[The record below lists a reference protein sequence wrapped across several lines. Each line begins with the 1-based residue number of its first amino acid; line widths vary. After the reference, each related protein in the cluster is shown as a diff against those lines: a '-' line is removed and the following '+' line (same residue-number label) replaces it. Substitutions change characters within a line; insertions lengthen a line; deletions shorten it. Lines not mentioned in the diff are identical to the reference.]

1 MTDQIKINVNGSEI
15 NSEPDQLI
23 IEACEDS
30 GIHIPR
36 FCWHKRM
43 DPVGMCRMCLVEIET
58 PRGKALVPSCT
69 TKVSEDLVVDTESDV
84 VKKAQE
90 GVLEFLLINH
100 PLDCPVCDK
109 AGECPLQD
117 QTMAYGPGESRFVE
131 DKRHFEKPI
140 PISEIILLDRERCIL
155 CARCTR
161 FSDEISG
168 DPLIEF
174 IQRGNK
180 TQVNTFPDEPFRSYF
195 SGNTVQI
202 CPVGALTSSSYR
214 FKARPWDLKKV
225 SSTSN
230 CSSVGCSVELNVSQN
245 KMLRI
250 LGEDNEY
257 TNQGWLSDKGRYN
270 FEYLHSEKRIQ
281 SPLLVDNPSK
291 ELSVNESMEIIG
303 DQILTDIDTNI
314 SFIVGHNSTN
324 EEYFALNSFINSL
337 NENKKETSIQD
348 LNVYISD
355 DYLHEGY
362 FDDSYSLGQIKDLDS
377 ADTII
382 LWSQDIKDNLP
393 TLYLRIKQA
402 VKNGKKLI
410 IFGHTNT
417 AMKNLSEE
425 YFGEEVVS
433 KNFEFNI
440 EISDIPNLSR
450 LINGKEVLAIVG
462 KSSPIQNMEPVSK
475 LINHLNENSNLKIL
489 NCFAKGNTFGA
500 FQNFDLVKGM
510 NDFVDEF
517 DSSRRNLIFIIGS
530 NPVNNS
536 VYSQK
541 IKNHLISADYVVAL
555 DLFKN
560 ETTELA
566 DIILPTTSFTEKE
579 GTFTNLEMRT
589 LMQNKILPAPG
600 SSLNEWEYWAMLL
613 GKVGLEQSY
622 DSEIQLNSLLCEG
635 YTNKDNLP
643 SFDNLNKP
651 SNLDGIMNSKPIK
664 IETKNNRLENL
675 EILFVHRLYGDTS
688 SQINSPSISMLG
700 SERFIEMNS
709 ATFYGSYMLISNVV
723 TLSQD
728 DNSIQVNVN
737 INDSLPDNLL
747 VIPINR
753 RGFQNLDP
761 EKKVELEV
769 ARSREQVSV
778 SGADSCIN

>member
-15 NSEPDQLI
+15 SSKPDQLI

-230 CSSVGCSVELNVSQN
+230 CSSVGDSVELNVSQN

-250 LGEDNEY
+250 LGEDNEF

-270 FEYLHSEKRIQ
+270 FEYLHSDKRIEA
-281 SPLLVDNPSK
+281 PLLVKNSNKELTINETMELISNEILTSDNP
-291 ELSVNESMEIIG
+291 
-303 DQILTDIDTNI
+303 NI

-324 EEYFALNSFINSL
+324 EEYYALNKFAENL
-337 NENKKETSIQD
+337 NKVENENTVSNINFY
-348 LNVYISD
+348 LSD
-355 DYLHEGY
+355 DYLYNG
-362 FDDSYSLGQIKDLDS
+362 FFNDDYSLGEIKDLDS

-382 LWSQDIKDNLP
+382 LWAQDIKDNLP

-402 VKNGKKLI
+402 VRNGKKLL

-417 AMKNLSEE
+417 AIKQLSEE
-425 YFGEEVVS
+425 YYGENIVTN
-433 KNFEFNI
+433 NFEFNV
-440 EISDIPNLSR
+440 EISDIPNLSKY
-450 LINGKEVLAIVG
+450 IDGKDVLAIVG
-462 KSSPIQNMEPVSK
+462 KASPLQNVNPIFQLVK
-475 LINHLNENSNLKIL
+475 HLDQNSNLKIL
-489 NCFAKGNTFGA
+489 NCFSKGNTLGA
-500 FQNFDLVKGM
+500 LQNLDIVKGL
-510 NDFVDEF
+510 NEFITEF
-517 DSSRRNLIFIIGS
+517 DSSKKNIVFTVGS

-536 VYSQK
+536 IYSLK
-541 IKNHLISADYVVAL
+541 IKETLIDADFVVSL

-560 ETTELA
+560 ETTELS
-566 DIILPTTSFTEKE
+566 DIILPTTTFGEKE

-589 LMQNKILPAPG
+589 LMQNKILPTPG
-600 SSLNEWEYWAMLL
+600 SALNEWEYWLILSNKMNLL
-613 GKVGLEQSY
+613 ESY
-622 DSEIQLNSLLCEG
+622 GTEAELNSMLC
-635 YTNKDNLP
+635 KDYIDNGNIP

-651 SNLDGIMNSKPIK
+651 SNLDGILNSKTIN
-664 IETKNNRLENL
+664 IEVENIDSTNL
-675 EILFVHRLYGDTS
+675 EILFVHRLYGDSS

-709 ATFYGSYMLISNVV
+709 ATYFGSYMLNSDVV
-723 TLSQD
+723 TLIQD
-728 DNSIQVNVN
+728 NNSIQVNIS
-737 INDSLPDNLL
+737 INENLPDNLL
-747 VIPINR
+747 VVPINR
-753 RGFQNLDP
+753 RGFQDLNP
-761 EKKVELEV
+761 EKKVELE
-769 ARSREQVSV
+769 AAKSREQLSV
-778 SGADSCIN
+778 T

>member
-15 NSEPDQLI
+15 ISEPDQLI

-425 YFGEEVVS
+425 YFGDEVVS

-500 FQNFDLVKGM
+500 FQNLDLVKGI

-517 DSSRRNLIFIIGS
+517 DSSRKNLIFTIGS

-541 IKNHLISADYVVAL
+541 IKSHLISADYVVAL

-769 ARSREQVSV
+769 ARSREQLSV
-778 SGADSCIN
+778 S

>member
-15 NSEPDQLI
+15 SSKPDQLI

-230 CSSVGCSVELNVSQN
+230 CSSVGDSVELNVSQN

-250 LGEDNEY
+250 LGEDNEF

-270 FEYLHSEKRIQ
+270 FEYLHSDKRIEA
-281 SPLLVDNPSK
+281 PLLVKNSNKELTINETMELISNEILTSDNP
-291 ELSVNESMEIIG
+291 
-303 DQILTDIDTNI
+303 NI

-324 EEYFALNSFINSL
+324 EEYYALNQFAGNL
-337 NENKKETSIQD
+337 NKVENENTARNINFY
-348 LNVYISD
+348 LSD
-355 DYLHEGY
+355 DYLYNG
-362 FDDSYSLGQIKDLDS
+362 FFNDDYSLGEIKDLDS

-382 LWSQDIKDNLP
+382 LWAQDIKDNLP

-402 VKNGKKLI
+402 VRNGKKLL

-417 AMKNLSEE
+417 AIKQLSEE
-425 YFGEEVVS
+425 YYGENIVTN
-433 KNFEFNI
+433 NFEFNV
-440 EISDIPNLSR
+440 EISDIPNLSKY
-450 LINGKEVLAIVG
+450 IDGKDVLAIVG
-462 KSSPIQNMEPVSK
+462 KASPLQNVNPIFQLVK
-475 LINHLNENSNLKIL
+475 HLDQNSNLKIL
-489 NCFAKGNTFGA
+489 NCFSKGNTLGA
-500 FQNFDLVKGM
+500 LQNLDIVKGL
-510 NDFVDEF
+510 NEFVTEF
-517 DSSRRNLIFIIGS
+517 ESSKKNIIFTVGS

-536 VYSQK
+536 IYSHK
-541 IKNHLISADYVVAL
+541 IKEALIDSDFVVSL

-560 ETTELA
+560 ETTELS
-566 DIILPTTSFTEKE
+566 DIILPTTTFGEKE

-589 LMQNKILPAPG
+589 LMQNKILPTPG
-600 SSLNEWEYWAMLL
+600 SALNEWEYWLILSNKMNLF
-613 GKVGLEQSY
+613 ESY
-622 DSEIQLNSLLCEG
+622 GTEAELNSMLC
-635 YTNKDNLP
+635 KDYIDNDNIP

-651 SNLDGIMNSKPIK
+651 SNLDGILNSKTIN
-664 IETKNNRLENL
+664 IEVENIDSTNL
-675 EILFVHRLYGDTS
+675 EILFVHRLYGDSS

-709 ATFYGSYMLISNVV
+709 ATYFGSYMLNTDVV
-723 TLSQD
+723 TLIQEN
-728 DNSIQVNVN
+728 NSIQVNVN
-737 INDSLPDNLL
+737 INENLPDNLL
-747 VIPINR
+747 VVPINR
-753 RGFQNLDP
+753 RGFQDLNP
-761 EKKVELEV
+761 EKKVELE
-769 ARSREQVSV
+769 AAKSREQLSV
-778 SGADSCIN
+778 T

>member
-15 NSEPDQLI
+15 SSKPDQLI

-230 CSSVGCSVELNVSQN
+230 CSSVGDSVELNVSQN

-250 LGEDNEY
+250 LGEDNEF

-270 FEYLHSEKRIQ
+270 FEYLHSDKRIET
-281 SPLLVDNPSK
+281 PLLVKNSNKELTINETMELISNEILTSDNP
-291 ELSVNESMEIIG
+291 
-303 DQILTDIDTNI
+303 NI

-324 EEYFALNSFINSL
+324 EEYYALNKFAENL
-337 NENKKETSIQD
+337 NKVENENIVSNINFY
-348 LNVYISD
+348 LSD
-355 DYLHEGY
+355 DYLYNG
-362 FDDSYSLGQIKDLDS
+362 FFNDDYSLGEIKDLDS

-382 LWSQDIKDNLP
+382 LWAQDIKDNLP

-402 VKNGKKLI
+402 VRNGKKLL

-417 AMKNLSEE
+417 AIKQLSEE
-425 YFGEEVVS
+425 YYGENIVTN
-433 KNFEFNI
+433 NFEFNV
-440 EISDIPNLSR
+440 EISDIPNLSKY
-450 LINGKEVLAIVG
+450 IDGKDVLAIVG
-462 KSSPIQNMEPVSK
+462 KASPLQNVNPIFQLVK
-475 LINHLNENSNLKIL
+475 HLDQNSNLKIL
-489 NCFAKGNTFGA
+489 NCFSKGNTLGA
-500 FQNFDLVKGM
+500 LQNLDIVKGL
-510 NDFVDEF
+510 NEFITEF
-517 DSSRRNLIFIIGS
+517 DSSKKNIVFTVGS

-536 VYSQK
+536 IYSLK
-541 IKNHLISADYVVAL
+541 IKETLIDADFVVSL

-560 ETTELA
+560 ETTELS
-566 DIILPTTSFTEKE
+566 DIILPTSTFGEKE

-589 LMQNKILPAPG
+589 LMQNKILPTPG
-600 SSLNEWEYWAMLL
+600 SALNEWEYWLILSNKMKLF
-613 GKVGLEQSY
+613 ESY
-622 DSEIQLNSLLCEG
+622 GTEAELNSMLC
-635 YTNKDNLP
+635 KDYIDNDNIP

-651 SNLDGIMNSKPIK
+651 SNLDGILNSKTIN
-664 IETKNNRLENL
+664 IEVENVDSTNL
-675 EILFVHRLYGDTS
+675 EILFVHRLYGDSS

-709 ATFYGSYMLISNVV
+709 ATYFGSYMLNSDVV
-723 TLSQD
+723 TLIQD
-728 DNSIQVNVN
+728 KNSIQVNVN
-737 INDSLPDNLL
+737 INENLPDNLI
-747 VIPINR
+747 VVPINR
-753 RGFQNLDP
+753 RGFQDLNP
-761 EKKVELEV
+761 EKKVELE
-769 ARSREQVSV
+769 AAKSREQLSV
-778 SGADSCIN
+778 T

>member
-15 NSEPDQLI
+15 ISEPDQLI

-337 NENKKETSIQD
+337 NENKKEISIQD

-517 DSSRRNLIFIIGS
+517 DSSRKNLIFTIGS

-536 VYSQK
+536 IYSQK
-541 IKNHLISADYVVAL
+541 IKSHLISADYVVAL

-566 DIILPTTSFTEKE
+566 DIILPTTSFAEKE

-622 DSEIQLNSLLCEG
+622 DSEIQLNSLLCEE

-728 DNSIQVNVN
+728 GNSIQVNVN

-769 ARSREQVSV
+769 ARSREQLNVS
-778 SGADSCIN
+778 

>member
-1 MTDQIKINVNGSEI
+1 
-15 NSEPDQLI
+15 
-23 IEACEDS
+23 
-30 GIHIPR
+30 
-36 FCWHKRM
+36 
-43 DPVGMCRMCLVEIET
+43 
-58 PRGKALVPSCT
+58 
-69 TKVSEDLVVDTESDV
+69 
-84 VKKAQE
+84 
-90 GVLEFLLINH
+90 
-100 PLDCPVCDK
+100 
-109 AGECPLQD
+109 
-117 QTMAYGPGESRFVE
+117 
-131 DKRHFEKPI
+131 
-140 PISEIILLDRERCIL
+140 
-155 CARCTR
+155 
-161 FSDEISG
+161 
-168 DPLIEF
+168 
-174 IQRGNK
+174 
-180 TQVNTFPDEPFRSYF
+180 
-195 SGNTVQI
+195 
-202 CPVGALTSSSYR
+202 
-214 FKARPWDLKKV
+214 
-225 SSTSN
+225 
-230 CSSVGCSVELNVSQN
+230 
-245 KMLRI
+245 MLRI

-362 FDDSYSLGQIKDLDS
+362 FDDSYSLAQIKDLDS

-500 FQNFDLVKGM
+500 FQNLDLVKGI

-517 DSSRRNLIFIIGS
+517 DSSRKNLIFTIGS

-769 ARSREQVSV
+769 ARSREQLSV
-778 SGADSCIN
+778 S

>member
-15 NSEPDQLI
+15 ISEPDQLI

-382 LWSQDIKDNLP
+382 LWSQDLKDNLP

-500 FQNFDLVKGM
+500 FQNLDLVKGI

-517 DSSRRNLIFIIGS
+517 DSSRKNLIFTIGS

-541 IKNHLISADYVVAL
+541 IKSNLISADYVVAL

-769 ARSREQVSV
+769 ARSREQLSV
-778 SGADSCIN
+778 S

>member
-15 NSEPDQLI
+15 SSKPDQLI

-230 CSSVGCSVELNVSQN
+230 CSSVGDSVELNVSQN

-250 LGEDNEY
+250 LGEDNEF

-270 FEYLHSEKRIQ
+270 FEYLHSDKRIET
-281 SPLLVDNPSK
+281 PLLVKNSNKELTINETMELISNEILTSDNP
-291 ELSVNESMEIIG
+291 
-303 DQILTDIDTNI
+303 NI

-324 EEYFALNSFINSL
+324 EEYYALNKFAENL
-337 NENKKETSIQD
+337 NKVENENTVSNINFY
-348 LNVYISD
+348 LSD
-355 DYLHEGY
+355 DYLYNG
-362 FDDSYSLGQIKDLDS
+362 FFNDDYSLGEIKDLDS

-382 LWSQDIKDNLP
+382 LWAQDIKDNLP

-402 VKNGKKLI
+402 VRNGKKLL

-417 AMKNLSEE
+417 AIKQLSEE
-425 YFGEEVVS
+425 YYGENIVTN
-433 KNFEFNI
+433 NFEFNV
-440 EISDIPNLSR
+440 EISDIPNLSKY
-450 LINGKEVLAIVG
+450 IDGKDVLAIVG
-462 KSSPIQNMEPVSK
+462 KASPLQNVNPIFQLVK
-475 LINHLNENSNLKIL
+475 HLDQNSNLKIL
-489 NCFAKGNTFGA
+489 NCFSKGNTLGA
-500 FQNFDLVKGM
+500 LQNLDIVKGL
-510 NDFVDEF
+510 NEFVTEF
-517 DSSRRNLIFIIGS
+517 DSSKKNIVFTVGS

-536 VYSQK
+536 IYSHK
-541 IKNHLISADYVVAL
+541 IKETLIDADFVVSL

-560 ETTELA
+560 ETTELS
-566 DIILPTTSFTEKE
+566 DIILPTTTFGEKE

-589 LMQNKILPAPG
+589 LMQNKILPTPG
-600 SSLNEWEYWAMLL
+600 SALNEWEYWLILSNKMNLL
-613 GKVGLEQSY
+613 ESY
-622 DSEIQLNSLLCEG
+622 GTEAELNSMLC
-635 YTNKDNLP
+635 KDYIDNDNIP

-651 SNLDGIMNSKPIK
+651 SNLDGILNSKTIN
-664 IETKNNRLENL
+664 IEVENVDSTNL
-675 EILFVHRLYGDTS
+675 EILFVHRLYGDSS

-709 ATFYGSYMLISNVV
+709 ATYFGSYMLNSDVV
-723 TLSQD
+723 TLIQEN
-728 DNSIQVNVN
+728 NSIQVNVN
-737 INDSLPDNLL
+737 INENLPDNLL
-747 VIPINR
+747 VVPINR
-753 RGFQNLDP
+753 RGFQDLNP
-761 EKKVELEV
+761 EKKVELE
-769 ARSREQVSV
+769 AAKNREQLSV
-778 SGADSCIN
+778 T

>member
-15 NSEPDQLI
+15 ISEPDQLI

-500 FQNFDLVKGM
+500 FQNLDLVKGI

-517 DSSRRNLIFIIGS
+517 DSSRKNLIFTIGS

-761 EKKVELEV
+761 EKKVELDV
-769 ARSREQVSV
+769 ARSREQLSV
-778 SGADSCIN
+778 S

>member
-15 NSEPDQLI
+15 SSKPDQLI

-230 CSSVGCSVELNVSQN
+230 CSSVGDSVELNVSQN

-250 LGEDNEY
+250 LGEDNEF

-270 FEYLHSEKRIQ
+270 FEYLHSDKRIET
-281 SPLLVDNPSK
+281 PILVKNSNK
-291 ELSVNESMEIIG
+291 ELTINETMELISNE
-303 DQILTDIDTNI
+303 ILTSENPNI

-324 EEYFALNSFINSL
+324 EEYYALNQFAGNL
-337 NENKKETSIQD
+337 NKVENENTASNINFY
-348 LNVYISD
+348 LSD
-355 DYLHEGY
+355 DYLYNG
-362 FDDSYSLGQIKDLDS
+362 FFNDDYSLGEIKDLDS

-382 LWSQDIKDNLP
+382 LWAQDIKDNLP

-402 VKNGKKLI
+402 VRNGKKLL

-417 AMKNLSEE
+417 AIKQLSEE
-425 YFGEEVVS
+425 YYGENIVTN
-433 KNFEFNI
+433 NFEFNV
-440 EISDIPNLSR
+440 EISDIPNLSKY
-450 LINGKEVLAIVG
+450 IDGKDVLAIVG
-462 KSSPIQNMEPVSK
+462 KASPLQNVNPIFQLVK
-475 LINHLNENSNLKIL
+475 HLDQNSNLKIL
-489 NCFAKGNTFGA
+489 NCFSKGNTLGA
-500 FQNFDLVKGM
+500 LQNLDIVKGL
-510 NDFVDEF
+510 NEFITEF
-517 DSSRRNLIFIIGS
+517 DSSKKNIVFTVGS

-536 VYSQK
+536 IYSHK
-541 IKNHLISADYVVAL
+541 IKETLIDADFVVSL

-560 ETTELA
+560 ETTELS
-566 DIILPTTSFTEKE
+566 DIILPTTTFGEKE

-589 LMQNKILPAPG
+589 LMQNKILPTPG
-600 SSLNEWEYWAMLL
+600 SALNEWEYWLILSNKMNLL
-613 GKVGLEQSY
+613 ESY
-622 DSEIQLNSLLCEG
+622 GTEAELNSMLC
-635 YTNKDNLP
+635 KDYIDNGNIP

-651 SNLDGIMNSKPIK
+651 SNLDGILNSKTIN
-664 IETKNNRLENL
+664 IEVENVDSTNL
-675 EILFVHRLYGDTS
+675 EILFVHRLYGDSS

-709 ATFYGSYMLISNVV
+709 ATYFGSYMLNSDVV
-723 TLSQD
+723 TLIQEN
-728 DNSIQVNVN
+728 NSIQVNVN
-737 INDSLPDNLL
+737 INENLPDNLL
-747 VIPINR
+747 VVPINR
-753 RGFQNLDP
+753 RGFQDLNP
-761 EKKVELEV
+761 EKKVELE
-769 ARSREQVSV
+769 AAKSREQLSV
-778 SGADSCIN
+778 T

>member
-15 NSEPDQLI
+15 SSKPDQLI

-230 CSSVGCSVELNVSQN
+230 CSSVGDSVELNVSQN

-250 LGEDNEY
+250 LGEDNEF

-270 FEYLHSEKRIQ
+270 FEYLHSDKRIET
-281 SPLLVDNPSK
+281 PLLVKNSNKELTINETMELISNEILTSDNP
-291 ELSVNESMEIIG
+291 
-303 DQILTDIDTNI
+303 NI

-324 EEYFALNSFINSL
+324 EEYYALNKFAENL
-337 NENKKETSIQD
+337 NKVENENTVSNINFY
-348 LNVYISD
+348 LSD
-355 DYLHEGY
+355 DYLYNG
-362 FDDSYSLGQIKDLDS
+362 FFNDDYSLGEIKDLDS

-382 LWSQDIKDNLP
+382 LWAQDIKDNLP

-402 VKNGKKLI
+402 VRNGKKLL

-417 AMKNLSEE
+417 AIKQLSEE
-425 YFGEEVVS
+425 YYGENIVTN
-433 KNFEFNI
+433 NFEFNVDL
-440 EISDIPNLSR
+440 SDIPNLSKY
-450 LINGKEVLAIVG
+450 IDGKDVLAIVG
-462 KSSPIQNMEPVSK
+462 KASPLQNVNPIFQLVK
-475 LINHLNENSNLKIL
+475 HLDQNSNLKIL
-489 NCFAKGNTFGA
+489 NCFSKGNTLGA
-500 FQNFDLVKGM
+500 LQNLDIVKGL
-510 NDFVDEF
+510 NEFITEF
-517 DSSRRNLIFIIGS
+517 DSSKKNIVFTVGS

-536 VYSQK
+536 IYSHK
-541 IKNHLISADYVVAL
+541 IKETLIDADFVVSL

-560 ETTELA
+560 ETTELS
-566 DIILPTTSFTEKE
+566 DIILPTTTFGEKE

-589 LMQNKILPAPG
+589 LMQNKILPTPG
-600 SSLNEWEYWAMLL
+600 SALNEWEYWLILSNKMNLL
-613 GKVGLEQSY
+613 ESY
-622 DSEIQLNSLLCEG
+622 GTEAELNSMLC
-635 YTNKDNLP
+635 KDYIDNGNIP

-651 SNLDGIMNSKPIK
+651 SNLDGILNSKTIN
-664 IETKNNRLENL
+664 IEVENVDSTNL
-675 EILFVHRLYGDTS
+675 EILFVHRLYGDSS

-709 ATFYGSYMLISNVV
+709 ATYFGSYMLNSDVV
-723 TLSQD
+723 TLIQEN
-728 DNSIQVNVN
+728 NSIQVNVN
-737 INDSLPDNLL
+737 INENLPDNLL
-747 VIPINR
+747 VVPINR
-753 RGFQNLDP
+753 RGFQDLNP
-761 EKKVELEV
+761 EKKVELE
-769 ARSREQVSV
+769 AAKSREQLSV
-778 SGADSCIN
+778 T

>member
-15 NSEPDQLI
+15 ISEPDQLI

-500 FQNFDLVKGM
+500 LQNLDLVKGI

-517 DSSRRNLIFIIGS
+517 DSSRRNLIFTIGS

-753 RGFQNLDP
+753 RGLQNLDP

-769 ARSREQVSV
+769 SRSREQLSV
-778 SGADSCIN
+778 S

>member
-15 NSEPDQLI
+15 ISEPDQLI

-362 FDDSYSLGQIKDLDS
+362 FDDSFSLGQIKDLDS

-440 EISDIPNLSR
+440 EISDIPNLSK

-517 DSSRRNLIFIIGS
+517 DSSRRNLIFTIGS

-737 INDSLPDNLL
+737 INDFLPDNLL

-769 ARSREQVSV
+769 ARSREQLSV
-778 SGADSCIN
+778 S

>member
-15 NSEPDQLI
+15 SSKPDQLI

-43 DPVGMCRMCLVEIET
+43 DPVGMCRMCLVEVET

-230 CSSVGCSVELNVSQN
+230 CSSVGDSVELNVSQN

-250 LGEDNEY
+250 LGEDNEF

-270 FEYLHSEKRIQ
+270 FEYLHSDKRIET
-281 SPLLVDNPSK
+281 PLLVKNSNKELTINETMELISNEILTSDNP
-291 ELSVNESMEIIG
+291 
-303 DQILTDIDTNI
+303 NI

-324 EEYFALNSFINSL
+324 EEYYALNKFAENL
-337 NENKKETSIQD
+337 NKVENENTVSNINFY
-348 LNVYISD
+348 LSD
-355 DYLHEGY
+355 DYLYNG
-362 FDDSYSLGQIKDLDS
+362 FFNDDYSLGEIKDLDS

-382 LWSQDIKDNLP
+382 LWAQDIKDNLP

-402 VKNGKKLI
+402 VRNGKKLL

-417 AMKNLSEE
+417 AIKQLSEE
-425 YFGEEVVS
+425 YYGENIVTN
-433 KNFEFNI
+433 NFEFNV
-440 EISDIPNLSR
+440 EISDIPNLSKY
-450 LINGKEVLAIVG
+450 IDGKDVLAIVG
-462 KSSPIQNMEPVSK
+462 KASPLQNVNPIFQLVK
-475 LINHLNENSNLKIL
+475 HLDQNSNLKIL
-489 NCFAKGNTFGA
+489 NCFSKGNTLGA
-500 FQNFDLVKGM
+500 LQNLDIVKGL
-510 NDFVDEF
+510 NEFLTEF
-517 DSSRRNLIFIIGS
+517 DSSKKNIVFTVGS

-536 VYSQK
+536 IYSNK
-541 IKNHLISADYVVAL
+541 IKNTLNDADFVVSL

-560 ETTELA
+560 ETTELS
-566 DIILPTTSFTEKE
+566 DIILPTTTFGEKE

-589 LMQNKILPAPG
+589 LMQNKILPTPG
-600 SSLNEWEYWAMLL
+600 SALNEWEYWLILSNKMNLL
-613 GKVGLEQSY
+613 ESY
-622 DSEIQLNSLLCEG
+622 GTEAELNSMLC
-635 YTNKDNLP
+635 KDYIDNGNIP

-651 SNLDGIMNSKPIK
+651 SNLDGILNSKTIN
-664 IETKNNRLENL
+664 IEVENVDSTNL
-675 EILFVHRLYGDTS
+675 EILFVHRLYGDSS

-709 ATFYGSYMLISNVV
+709 ATYFGSYMLNSDVV
-723 TLSQD
+723 TLIQEN
-728 DNSIQVNVN
+728 NSIQVNVN
-737 INDSLPDNLL
+737 INENLPDNLL
-747 VIPINR
+747 VVPINR
-753 RGFQNLDP
+753 RGFQDLNP
-761 EKKVELEV
+761 EKKVELE
-769 ARSREQVSV
+769 AAKSREQLSV
-778 SGADSCIN
+778 T

>member
-15 NSEPDQLI
+15 ISEPDQLI

-281 SPLLVDNPSK
+281 SPLLVHNPSK

-500 FQNFDLVKGM
+500 LQNLDLVKGI

-517 DSSRRNLIFIIGS
+517 DNSRKNLIFTIGS

-536 VYSQK
+536 IYSQK
-541 IKNHLISADYVVAL
+541 IKSHLISADYVVAL

-769 ARSREQVSV
+769 ARSREQLSV
-778 SGADSCIN
+778 S

>member
-15 NSEPDQLI
+15 ISEPDQLI

-500 FQNFDLVKGM
+500 LQNLDLVKGI

-517 DSSRRNLIFIIGS
+517 DSSRKNLIFTIGS

-536 VYSQK
+536 IYSQK
-541 IKNHLISADYVVAL
+541 IKSHLISADYVVAL

-600 SSLNEWEYWAMLL
+600 LSLNEWEYWAMLL

-651 SNLDGIMNSKPIK
+651 SNLDGIINSKPIK

-769 ARSREQVSV
+769 ARSREQLSV
-778 SGADSCIN
+778 S

>member
-15 NSEPDQLI
+15 ISEPDQLI

-281 SPLLVDNPSK
+281 SPLFVDNPSK

-500 FQNFDLVKGM
+500 FQNLDLVKGI

-517 DSSRRNLIFIIGS
+517 DNSRKNLIFTIGS

-769 ARSREQVSV
+769 ARSREQLSV
-778 SGADSCIN
+778 S

>member
-15 NSEPDQLI
+15 ISEPDQLI

-500 FQNFDLVKGM
+500 FQNLDLVKGI

-517 DSSRRNLIFIIGS
+517 DSSRKNLIFTIGS

-753 RGFQNLDP
+753 RGLQNLDP

-769 ARSREQVSV
+769 ARSREQLSV
-778 SGADSCIN
+778 S

>member
-15 NSEPDQLI
+15 SSKPDQLI

-230 CSSVGCSVELNVSQN
+230 CSSVGDSVELNVSQN

-250 LGEDNEY
+250 LGEDNEF

-270 FEYLHSEKRIQ
+270 FEYLHSDKRIET
-281 SPLLVDNPSK
+281 PLLVKNSNKELTINETMELISNEILTSDNP
-291 ELSVNESMEIIG
+291 
-303 DQILTDIDTNI
+303 NI

-324 EEYFALNSFINSL
+324 EEYYALNKFAENL
-337 NENKKETSIQD
+337 NKVENENTVS
-348 LNVYISD
+348 NVNFYLSD
-355 DYLHEGY
+355 DYLYNG
-362 FDDSYSLGQIKDLDS
+362 FFNDDYSLGEIKDLDS

-382 LWSQDIKDNLP
+382 LWAQDIKDNLP

-402 VKNGKKLI
+402 VRNGKKLL

-417 AMKNLSEE
+417 AIKQLSEE
-425 YFGEEVVS
+425 YYGENIVTN
-433 KNFEFNI
+433 NFEFNVDL
-440 EISDIPNLSR
+440 SDIPNLSKY
-450 LINGKEVLAIVG
+450 IDGKDVLAIVG
-462 KSSPIQNMEPVSK
+462 KASPLQNVNPIFQLVK
-475 LINHLNENSNLKIL
+475 HLDQNSNLKIL
-489 NCFAKGNTFGA
+489 NCFSKGNTLGA
-500 FQNFDLVKGM
+500 LQNLDIVKGL
-510 NDFVDEF
+510 NEFITEF
-517 DSSRRNLIFIIGS
+517 DSSKKNIVFTVGS

-536 VYSQK
+536 IYSLK
-541 IKNHLISADYVVAL
+541 IKETLIDADFVVSL

-560 ETTELA
+560 ETTELS
-566 DIILPTTSFTEKE
+566 DIILPTTTFGEKE

-589 LMQNKILPAPG
+589 LMQNKILPTPG
-600 SSLNEWEYWAMLL
+600 SALNEWEYWLILSNKMKLF
-613 GKVGLEQSY
+613 ESY
-622 DSEIQLNSLLCEG
+622 GTEAELNSMLC
-635 YTNKDNLP
+635 KDYIDNDNIP

-651 SNLDGIMNSKPIK
+651 SNLDGILNSKTIN
-664 IETKNNRLENL
+664 IEVENVDSTNL
-675 EILFVHRLYGDTS
+675 EILFVHRLYGDSS

-709 ATFYGSYMLISNVV
+709 ATYFGSYMLNSDVV
-723 TLSQD
+723 TLIQEN
-728 DNSIQVNVN
+728 NSIQVNVN
-737 INDSLPDNLL
+737 INENLPDNLL
-747 VIPINR
+747 VVPINR
-753 RGFQNLDP
+753 RGFQDLNP
-761 EKKVELEV
+761 EKKVELE
-769 ARSREQVSV
+769 AAKSREQLSV
-778 SGADSCIN
+778 T

>member
-15 NSEPDQLI
+15 SSKPDQLI

-230 CSSVGCSVELNVSQN
+230 CSSVGDSVELNVSQN

-250 LGEDNEY
+250 LGEDNEF

-270 FEYLHSEKRIQ
+270 FEYLHSDKRIET
-281 SPLLVDNPSK
+281 PILVKNSNKELTINETMELISNEILTSDNP
-291 ELSVNESMEIIG
+291 
-303 DQILTDIDTNI
+303 NI

-324 EEYFALNSFINSL
+324 EEYYALNKFAENL
-337 NENKKETSIQD
+337 NKVENENTVSNINFY
-348 LNVYISD
+348 LSD
-355 DYLHEGY
+355 DYLYNG
-362 FDDSYSLGQIKDLDS
+362 FFNDDYSLGEIKDLDS

-382 LWSQDIKDNLP
+382 LWAQDIKDNLP

-402 VKNGKKLI
+402 VRNGKKLL

-417 AMKNLSEE
+417 AIKQLSEE
-425 YFGEEVVS
+425 YYGENIVTN
-433 KNFEFNI
+433 NFEFNV
-440 EISDIPNLSR
+440 EISDIPNLSKY
-450 LINGKEVLAIVG
+450 IDGKDVLAIVG
-462 KSSPIQNMEPVSK
+462 KASPLQNVNPIFQLVK
-475 LINHLNENSNLKIL
+475 HLDQNSNLKIL
-489 NCFAKGNTFGA
+489 NCFSKGNTLGA
-500 FQNFDLVKGM
+500 LQNLDIVKGL
-510 NDFVDEF
+510 NEFITEF
-517 DSSRRNLIFIIGS
+517 DSSKRNIVFTVGS

-536 VYSQK
+536 IYSLK
-541 IKNHLISADYVVAL
+541 IKETLIDADFVVSL

-560 ETTELA
+560 ETTELS
-566 DIILPTTSFTEKE
+566 DIILPTTTFGEKE

-589 LMQNKILPAPG
+589 LMQNKILPTPG
-600 SSLNEWEYWAMLL
+600 SALNEWEYWLILSNKMNLL
-613 GKVGLEQSY
+613 ESY
-622 DSEIQLNSLLCEG
+622 GTEAELNSMLC
-635 YTNKDNLP
+635 KDYIDNGNIP

-651 SNLDGIMNSKPIK
+651 SNLDGILNSKTIN
-664 IETKNNRLENL
+664 IEVENIDSTNL
-675 EILFVHRLYGDTS
+675 EILFVHRLYGDSS

-709 ATFYGSYMLISNVV
+709 ATYFGSYMLNSDVV
-723 TLSQD
+723 TLIQD
-728 DNSIQVNVN
+728 NNSIQVNVN
-737 INDSLPDNLL
+737 INENLPDNLL
-747 VIPINR
+747 VVPINR
-753 RGFQNLDP
+753 RGFQDLNP
-761 EKKVELEV
+761 EKKVELE
-769 ARSREQVSV
+769 AAKSREQLSV
-778 SGADSCIN
+778 T

>member
-15 NSEPDQLI
+15 SSKPDQLI

-230 CSSVGCSVELNVSQN
+230 CSSVGDSVELNVSQN

-250 LGEDNEY
+250 LGEDNEF

-270 FEYLHSEKRIQ
+270 FEYLHSDKRVET
-281 SPLLVDNPSK
+281 PLLVKNSNKELTINETMELISNEILTSDNP
-291 ELSVNESMEIIG
+291 
-303 DQILTDIDTNI
+303 NI

-324 EEYFALNSFINSL
+324 EEYYALNKFAENL
-337 NENKKETSIQD
+337 NKVENENTVSNINFY
-348 LNVYISD
+348 LSD
-355 DYLHEGY
+355 DYLYNG
-362 FDDSYSLGQIKDLDS
+362 FFNDDYSLGEIKDLDS

-382 LWSQDIKDNLP
+382 LWAQDIKDNLP

-402 VKNGKKLI
+402 VRNGKKLL

-417 AMKNLSEE
+417 AIKQLSEE
-425 YFGEEVVS
+425 YYGENIVTN
-433 KNFEFNI
+433 NFEFNV
-440 EISDIPNLSR
+440 EISDIPNLSKY
-450 LINGKEVLAIVG
+450 IDGKDVLAIVG
-462 KSSPIQNMEPVSK
+462 KASPLQNVNPIFQLVK
-475 LINHLNENSNLKIL
+475 HLDQNSNLKIL
-489 NCFAKGNTFGA
+489 NCFSKGNTLGA
-500 FQNFDLVKGM
+500 LQNLDIVKGL
-510 NDFVDEF
+510 NEFITEF
-517 DSSRRNLIFIIGS
+517 DSSKKNIVFTVGS

-536 VYSQK
+536 IYSLK
-541 IKNHLISADYVVAL
+541 IKETLIDADFVVSL

-560 ETTELA
+560 ETTELS
-566 DIILPTTSFTEKE
+566 DIILPTTTFGEKE

-589 LMQNKILPAPG
+589 LMQNKILPTPG
-600 SSLNEWEYWAMLL
+600 SALNEWEYWLILSNKMKLF
-613 GKVGLEQSY
+613 ESY
-622 DSEIQLNSLLCEG
+622 GTEAELNSMLC
-635 YTNKDNLP
+635 KDYIDNDNIP

-651 SNLDGIMNSKPIK
+651 SNLDGILNSKTIN
-664 IETKNNRLENL
+664 IEVENVDSTNL
-675 EILFVHRLYGDTS
+675 EILFVHRLYGDSS

-709 ATFYGSYMLISNVV
+709 ATYFGSYMLNSDVV
-723 TLSQD
+723 TLIQD
-728 DNSIQVNVN
+728 NNSIQVNVN
-737 INDSLPDNLL
+737 INENLPDNLI
-747 VIPINR
+747 VVPINR
-753 RGFQNLDP
+753 RGFQDLNP
-761 EKKVELEV
+761 EKKVELET
-769 ARSREQVSV
+769 AKSREQLSV
-778 SGADSCIN
+778 T

>member
-15 NSEPDQLI
+15 SSKPDQLI

-43 DPVGMCRMCLVEIET
+43 DPVGMCRMCLVEVET

-337 NENKKETSIQD
+337 NESKKETSIQD

-402 VKNGKKLI
+402 VKKGKKLI

-500 FQNFDLVKGM
+500 LQNLDLIKGI

-517 DSSRRNLIFIIGS
+517 DSSRKNLIFTIGS

-536 VYSQK
+536 IYSQK
-541 IKNHLISADYVVAL
+541 IKSHLISADYVVAL

-769 ARSREQVSV
+769 ARSREQLSV
-778 SGADSCIN
+778 S

>member
-15 NSEPDQLI
+15 SSKPDQLI

-230 CSSVGCSVELNVSQN
+230 CSSVGDSVELNVSQN

-250 LGEDNEY
+250 LGEDNEF

-270 FEYLHSEKRIQ
+270 FEYLHSDKRIET
-281 SPLLVDNPSK
+281 PLLVKNSNKELTINETMELISNEILTSDNP
-291 ELSVNESMEIIG
+291 
-303 DQILTDIDTNI
+303 NI

-324 EEYFALNSFINSL
+324 EEYYALNKFAENL
-337 NENKKETSIQD
+337 NKVENENTVSNINFY
-348 LNVYISD
+348 LSD
-355 DYLHEGY
+355 DYLYNG
-362 FDDSYSLGQIKDLDS
+362 FFNDDYSLGEIKDLDS

-382 LWSQDIKDNLP
+382 LWAQDIKDNLP

-402 VKNGKKLI
+402 VRNGKKLL

-417 AMKNLSEE
+417 AIKQLSEE
-425 YFGEEVVS
+425 YYGENIVTN
-433 KNFEFNI
+433 NFEFNV
-440 EISDIPNLSR
+440 EISDIPNLSKY
-450 LINGKEVLAIVG
+450 IDGKDVLAIVG
-462 KSSPIQNMEPVSK
+462 KASPLQNVNPIFQLVK
-475 LINHLNENSNLKIL
+475 HLDQNSNLKIL
-489 NCFAKGNTFGA
+489 NCFSKGNTLGA
-500 FQNFDLVKGM
+500 LQNLDIVKGL
-510 NDFVDEF
+510 NEFITEF
-517 DSSRRNLIFIIGS
+517 DSSKRNIVFTVGS
-530 NPVNNS
+530 NPVSNS
-536 VYSQK
+536 IYSLK
-541 IKNHLISADYVVAL
+541 IKETLIDADFVVSL

-560 ETTELA
+560 ETTELS
-566 DIILPTTSFTEKE
+566 DIILPTTTFGEKE

-589 LMQNKILPAPG
+589 LMQNKILPTPG
-600 SSLNEWEYWAMLL
+600 SALNEWEYWLILSNKMNLL
-613 GKVGLEQSY
+613 ESY
-622 DSEIQLNSLLCEG
+622 GTEAELNSMLC
-635 YTNKDNLP
+635 KDYIDNDNIP

-651 SNLDGIMNSKPIK
+651 SNLDGILNSKTIN
-664 IETKNNRLENL
+664 IEIENVDSTNL
-675 EILFVHRLYGDTS
+675 EILFVHRLYGDSS

-709 ATFYGSYMLISNVV
+709 ATYFGSYMLNSDVV
-723 TLSQD
+723 TLIQD
-728 DNSIQVNVN
+728 NNSIQVNVN
-737 INDSLPDNLL
+737 INENLPDNLL
-747 VIPINR
+747 VVPINR
-753 RGFQNLDP
+753 RGFQDLNP
-761 EKKVELEV
+761 EKKVELE
-769 ARSREQVSV
+769 AAKSREQLSV
-778 SGADSCIN
+778 T

>member
-15 NSEPDQLI
+15 SSKPDQLI

-230 CSSVGCSVELNVSQN
+230 CSSVGDSVELNVSQN

-250 LGEDNEY
+250 LGEDNEF

-270 FEYLHSEKRIQ
+270 FEYLHSDKRIET
-281 SPLLVDNPSK
+281 PLLVKNSNKELTINETMELISNEILTSDNP
-291 ELSVNESMEIIG
+291 
-303 DQILTDIDTNI
+303 NI

-324 EEYFALNSFINSL
+324 EEYYALNKFAENL
-337 NENKKETSIQD
+337 NKVDNENTVSNINFY
-348 LNVYISD
+348 LSD
-355 DYLHEGY
+355 DYLYNG
-362 FDDSYSLGQIKDLDS
+362 FFNDDYSLGEIKDLDS

-382 LWSQDIKDNLP
+382 LWAQDIKDNLP

-402 VKNGKKLI
+402 VRNGKKLL

-417 AMKNLSEE
+417 AIKQLSEE
-425 YFGEEVVS
+425 YYGENIVTN
-433 KNFEFNI
+433 NFEFNV
-440 EISDIPNLSR
+440 EISDIPNLSKY
-450 LINGKEVLAIVG
+450 IDGKDVLAIVG
-462 KSSPIQNMEPVSK
+462 KASPLQNVNPIFQLVK
-475 LINHLNENSNLKIL
+475 HLDQNSNLKIL
-489 NCFAKGNTFGA
+489 NCFSKGNTLGA
-500 FQNFDLVKGM
+500 LQNLDIVKGL
-510 NDFVDEF
+510 NEFITEF
-517 DSSRRNLIFIIGS
+517 DSSKKNIVFTVGS

-536 VYSQK
+536 IYSLK
-541 IKNHLISADYVVAL
+541 IKETLIDADFVVSL

-560 ETTELA
+560 ETTELS
-566 DIILPTTSFTEKE
+566 DIILPTTTFGEKE

-589 LMQNKILPAPG
+589 LMQNKILPTPG
-600 SSLNEWEYWAMLL
+600 SALNEWEYWLILSNKMNLL
-613 GKVGLEQSY
+613 ESY
-622 DSEIQLNSLLCEG
+622 GTEAELNSMLC
-635 YTNKDNLP
+635 KDYIDNGNIP

-651 SNLDGIMNSKPIK
+651 SNLDGILNSKTIN
-664 IETKNNRLENL
+664 IEVKNVDSTNL
-675 EILFVHRLYGDTS
+675 EILFVHRLYGDSS

-709 ATFYGSYMLISNVV
+709 ATYFGSYMLNSDVV
-723 TLSQD
+723 TLIQEN
-728 DNSIQVNVN
+728 NSIQVNVN
-737 INDSLPDNLL
+737 INENLPDNLL

-753 RGFQNLDP
+753 RGFQEINP
-761 EKKVELEV
+761 EKKVELE
-769 ARSREQVSV
+769 AAKNREQLIVT
-778 SGADSCIN
+778 